1 MSHRP
6 QQVAQELLK
15 ALGRIIQ
22 EELPLERYGLVT
34 VTDVVVTPGLE
45 QAKIYISAMQKGE
58 NAVDILNKKAG
69 HIKRQLHSAVRLRK
83 IPQLDFI
90 EDLRPERAQHLEEL
104 LDEGKM
110 DPP

>member
-1 MSHRP
+1 MSYRP
-6 QQVAQELLK
+6 EQVAQELLK

-45 QAKIYISAMQKGE
+45 HAKIYISAMQKGHDVAE
-58 NAVDILNKKAG
+58 ILNNKAK
-69 HIKRQLHSAVRLRK
+69 HLKRMLHSAVQLRK

-90 EDLRPERAQHLEEL
+90 EDIRPERAQRLEEL
-104 LDEGKM
+104 LDKGNIE
-110 DPP
+110 PS